1 MSDFDRFTE
10 FLRREARGYHEPP
23 EVPAEVIWRGVEGR
37 MAGVVGGSA
46 GAQGGGTRREGGAV
60 DHEAIDALGYN
71 VAPATPRE
79 EMWKRIEAGWAMRES
94 VGEGGVVGGERVG
107 RMAAAGVVVKRITA
121 PWQWSRRR
129 RVVGWAAG
137 LAAAASLVLGIALGR
152 DLGPPQPGKVGTVG
166 TEVEAQRVRRPD
178 ATLAAPPSE
187 STAPSVTVAD
197 RAGPDATAEPEPEV
211 AAAGVLPLMAER
223 RVPQGTAALGEPES
237 QGVRSAEAALVERTE
252 ALPRRL
258 TPRRDHET
266 IRYLGRAETLLTA
279 FRTDQR
285 TLLTERDLASW
296 GRELLIETR
305 MRLDLPVARTP
316 EEFALLEDLELVL
329 LQISRLG
336 SGAPDVEWQLARE
349 SMEVKS
355 ALPRVRAATT
365 TDGL

>member
-10 FLRREARGYHEPP
+10 FLRREARGYHDPP
-23 EVPAEVIWRGVEGR
+23 KAPVEVMWRGVEGR
-37 MAGVVGGSA
+37 MGEDGVVVGDA
-46 GAQGGGTRREGGAV
+46 VTDAV
-60 DHEAIDALGYN
+60 DDEAIDALGYN

-79 EMWKRIEAGWAMRES
+79 EMWGRIEAGWAMRES
-94 VGEGGVVGGERVG
+94 VGEGGVVG
-107 RMAAAGVVVKRITA
+107 KRLTA
-121 PWQWSRRR
+121 PWRWSRRR

-137 LAAAASLVLGIALGR
+137 FAAAASFVLGIALGR
-152 DLGPPQPGKVGTVG
+152 DFGPPQPGEMGGTA
-166 TEVEAQRVRRPD
+166 VEAPEAVQSE
-178 ATLAAPPSE
+178 ATVAATPSE

-197 RAGPDATAEPEPEV
+197 RTGPGAAAEPASE
-211 AAAGVLPLMAER
+211 AAEASVLPLVAER
-223 RVPQGTAALGEPES
+223 RAPPGTAALGEPES
-237 QGVRSAEAALVERTE
+237 RGVRFAEAALVERTE

-285 TLLTERDLASW
+285 TPLTERDLASW

-305 MRLDLPVARTP
+305 MRLDLPVARTS

-336 SGAPDVEWQLARE
+336 SGSPDVEWQLARE
-349 SMEVKS
+349 SMELKG
-355 ALPRVRAATT
+355 ALPRVRAATA